1 MAVENR
7 IARNYARGVGALM
20 VLPFLVN
27 ERGDDMFTKM
37 TPGQE
42 FAHPTLLYTGDSPMS
57 SEAMCVKCE
66 DVCVDVLDFT
76 SGVVVLFSMYWAFN
90 IEYVSSAKQTLSLLE
105 HMMQI
110 RTKTT
115 KLGTKALKVLT
126 ALKARS
132 AAATKKT
139 AASVEQAVEQ
149 AEKAHQ
155 SLSVLG
161 IHLAVST

>member
-7 IARNYARGVGALM
+7 IAGNYARGVGALM

-27 ERGDDMFTKM
+27 ERVDDMFTKL

-76 SGVVVLFSMYWAFN
+76 AGAVLLFSMYWAFN

-110 RTKTT
+110 KTKTT

-126 ALKARS
+126 TLKARS

-139 AASVEQAVEQ
+139 AASVEQAIEQ
-149 AEKAHQ
+149 AEIAH
-155 SLSVLG
+155 
-161 IHLAVST
+161 